1 MRQEEPVPGVEP
13 VDVQPPARLVPGSAD
28 VVRAFIA
35 PPPGA
40 EGQHPVLL
48 AAGQLAAG
56 HREQWDAEDACR
68 DAGAD
73 DHALAASK
81 RAIDLM
87 NGARA
92 ELVEEVDAWAVAALH
107 GTAEAA
113 LHTETLGQVVDRLA
127 VAWVRSRQL
136 AQLAGD
142 TPRERPIARAAL
154 RQLAELCDAYDDLV
168 RDLREG
174 RRRLPHWRSLK
185 RYGAQP

>member
-1 MRQEEPVPGVEP
+1 MRQEGQVSSREPLEAPPP
-13 VDVQPPARLVPGSAD
+13 VRLIPGSAD
-28 VVRAFIA
+28 VVRAFVA
-35 PPPGA
+35 PPSGT
-40 EGQHPVLL
+40 EEQHPVLI
-48 AAGQLAAG
+48 AAGLLAGG

-87 NGARA
+87 NAARA
-92 ELVEEVDAWAVAALH
+92 DLMEQVDAWAAANLH
-107 GTAEAA
+107 GDAEAA
-113 LHTETLGQVVDRLA
+113 LHTETLGHLVDRLA

-136 AQLAGD
+136 AQRAGD
-142 TPRERPIARAAL
+142 APQERPIARAAL

-168 RDLREG
+168 RDLRDG
-174 RRRLPHWRSLK
+174 RRRLPQWRSLK